1 MELET
6 WAGAVLSR
14 DEIERNWR
22 RLIELGPRFPGTPNN
37 EHTITY
43 LTEQLRDLP
52 YRLWYHEFSYLG
64 WALGKSPTLRVLEP
78 EALTMEC
85 QAFIYCGPTP
95 EGGARGKLEYMGEHW
110 VIGLLKWPKF
120 SIRNDQGE
128 VLGYISGRTDG
139 PPIPQPLSER
149 SSVLPH
155 FIVGRDDLQKLLAWA
170 DSGQRIVVEGEID
183 SRLDPKAR
191 MRNVIASSLLEDS
204 DEPRIALCAHLDSM
218 YTCPGAND
226 NAGGV
231 SALLALARYYAKD
244 KSPGPLEFIFFNGE
258 EWDLAGSKAF
268 VARYV
273 KSHTVDRY
281 KLLFNLDG
289 ISETVDGLQL
299 WVGPEG
305 FSRELKEAIDRF
317 DLRLPRTILYK
328 FPPPL
333 GSDHVPFYNMGVPVC
348 MFTGY
353 DIKKYHLPS
362 DTYWDGGVDS
372 IRYVAELT
380 RHLIDLFAT
389 RDMNYET
396 RETIQALKP
405 YFWSAVEG

>member
-1 MELET
+1 MERGT
-6 WAGAVLSR
+6 WSGAVLSR
-14 DEIERNWR
+14 DEIEHDWR

-37 EHTITY
+37 DHTITY
-43 LTEQLRDLP
+43 LAEQMQGLP
-52 YRLWYHEFSYLG
+52 YRLCYHEFGYLG
-64 WALGKSPTLRVLEP
+64 WALEKPPTLQVLEP
-78 EALTMEC
+78 EALAMEC

-95 EGGARGKLEYMGEHW
+95 EGGARGELEYVGEHW

-120 SIRNDQGE
+120 SIRNDRGE

-155 FIVGRDDLQKLLAWA
+155 FIVGRDDLQKLLAWV

-231 SALLALARYYAKD
+231 SALLALARYYAKH
-244 KSPGPLEFIFFNGE
+244 KSRGPLEFIFFNGE

-273 KSHTVDRY
+273 KPHTVSRY
-281 KLLFNLDG
+281 KLLLNLDG

-299 WVGPEG
+299 WVGPEE

-317 DLRLPRTILYK
+317 HLRLPRATLYK

-333 GSDHVPFYNMGVPVC
+333 GSDHVPFYNLGVPVC

-380 RHLIDLFAT
+380 RYLIDHFAT

-396 RETIQALKP
+396 RETMQASKP